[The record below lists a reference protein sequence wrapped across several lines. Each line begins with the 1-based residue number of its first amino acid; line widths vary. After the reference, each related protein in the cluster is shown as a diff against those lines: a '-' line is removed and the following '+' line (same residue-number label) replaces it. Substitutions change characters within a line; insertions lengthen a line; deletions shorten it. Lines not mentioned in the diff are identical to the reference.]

1 MNLYIVTGTTKGLG
15 KALAD
20 ALAANAENDVITL
33 SRAPQARQAGQRNY
47 FMELAQTHSIPAIFA
62 RAMADC
68 SQQRYERIVLINNAG
83 IVMPVGPLAKCDA
96 AAIATNLQV
105 NLIAPF
111 ILMQQFIELTR
122 SMSESRL
129 IINISSGASRR
140 PVAGWSAYCAAKAGI
155 EMVSRV
161 AALEAER
168 GEPGLS
174 VCSLA
179 PGVIDTAMQ
188 AQVRSISA
196 DEFPDVDRF
205 RAMKAEGALKSAD
218 EVADAIIKLERAGAF
233 GNGGVYD
240 IRELLAASEAA
251 VPSTECRPPL

>member
-20 ALAANAENDVITL
+20 ALAREADNEVITL

-68 SQQRYERIVLINNAG
+68 AQQRYERIVLINNAG
-83 IVMPVGPLAKCDA
+83 IVMPVAPLAKCDA
-96 AAIATNLQV
+96 AAIETNLQV

-122 SMSESRL
+122 SMSVARL
-129 IINISSGASRR
+129 VINISSGAGRR

-161 AALEAER
+161 AALEAEY

-205 RAMKAEGALKSAD
+205 RVMKAEGALKPAE
-218 EVADAIIKLERAGAF
+218 EVAGAILKLDSAGAF
-233 GNGGVYD
+233 CNGGVYD
-240 IRELLAASEAA
+240 IRELLAASGLQQPA
-251 VPSTECRPPL
+251 R